1 MLVQRATRELLHGA
15 HFIEHLIARSAADF
29 ASQRLDHTQWR
40 DRRPHSHRHE
50 FGPTTRETV
59 RELSERIIKL
69 RAHLG
74 LIVASES
81 PMADMANYA
90 HYHKGAVAHV
100 WHPQALPHGV
110 LSGEGALCQDII
122 NDDDGLAAHAI
133 AILEEST
140 AAQRYAHHRQ
150 VLRRH

>member
-15 HFIEHLIARSAADF
+15 NLIEHLIACSAADF
-29 ASQRLDHTQWR
+29 APQRLDYTQWR
-40 DRRPHSHRHE
+40 DRRPHSYRHE
-50 FGPTTRETV
+50 FGPTTREPV
-59 RELSERIIKL
+59 RQLRERILKL
-69 RAHLG
+69 RAPLG
-74 LIVASES
+74 LMVASES
-81 PMADMANYA
+81 PMAHMADYA

-100 WHPQALPHGV
+100 WHPQALPNGV
-110 LSGEGALCQDII
+110 LSGKGALCQDII

-150 VLRRH
+150 VL